1 MRLFRR
7 KRAAPVIP
15 VARRVRELEIT
26 TARLVRQGF
35 AGQYHAAFHGK
46 GLEFSQVRDYIPG
59 DDVRSIDWNV
69 TARTGKPHVK
79 EFVEERDLTMLLVLD
94 VSGSMRFGS
103 LDRRK
108 STVASE
114 VVAALAYAALYNGD
128 RVGVLLYDNGV
139 RQFIPPK
146 RGRSHTQAVVRAAL
160 DAEMMASMSVGASG
174 AFVETERFI
183 ANVMKRRA
191 VMIVISDFLGGD
203 TIRSLRRL
211 RARHDVIGIH
221 VHDPRETLFP
231 SRGIVALTDSETGKR
246 VTVDLASRGIIDKG
260 RAAIQRIEL
269 ELARAAVDS
278 VSISTAAPYDRELVR
293 FFERRVT
300 RVR

>member
-7 KRAAPVIP
+7 RQAPPVVP

-35 AGQYHAAFHGK
+35 AGQYHAAFHGR

-79 EFVEERDLTMLLVLD
+79 EFVEERDLTMLIVLD

-108 STVASE
+108 STVAAE
-114 VVAALAYAALYNGD
+114 VVAALSYAALYNGD
-128 RVGVLLYDNGV
+128 RVGLLLYGAE
-139 RQFIPPK
+139 RKFITPR
-146 RGRSHTQAVVRAAL
+146 RGRSHVQAVVREAILSDQTRAP
-160 DAEMMASMSVGASG
+160 ANQT
-174 AFVETERFI
+174 AFIETERFVT
-183 ANVMKRRA
+183 NVMKRRA
-191 VMIVISDFLGGD
+191 VLIVISDFIGGD
-203 TIRSLRRL
+203 AFRSLRRL
-211 RARHDVIGIH
+211 AARHDVVAIH
-221 VHDPRETLFP
+221 VHDPREALFP
-231 SRGIVALTDSETGKR
+231 SRGIVQLVDAESGAR
-246 VTVDLASRGIIDKG
+246 STVDLASRGVIDRG
-260 RAAIQRIEL
+260 RATLQRVPL
-269 ELARAAVDS
+269 ELSRAAVDS

-300 RVR
+300 RAR